1 MLELVGGGSVVNGA
15 YPVYFS
21 IKSHVISEILKMLF
35 LPIFIILSDTEESTT
50 IFLDFY
56 HFRVQRWLNRFVYIK
71 TNCSCCP
78 LNCSSVAAKSPICR
92 SHNTLSSCS
101 TSTSPSAATTSMSG
115 RKQPGAWPCLP
126 AARPC
131 PTPGQQFCLLEN
143 SKILILT
150 ASVKLK
156 DKHLFS
162 KKGTYCHGQGLK
174 IGLNENFPYF
184 SEIQDFF
191 FF

>member
-1 MLELVGGGSVVNGA
+1 
-15 YPVYFS
+15 
-21 IKSHVISEILKMLF
+21 MLF

-78 LNCSSVAAKSPICR
+78 LNCSRVAAKSPICR

-162 KKGTYCHGQGLK
+162 KHREIAKSCPEKSHQFLSQFEFCHNLSFEFSHKLK
-174 IGLNENFPYF
+174 LLVLSQFEFLSCKSFGFWVLSQFEF
-184 SEIQDFF
+184 
-191 FF
+191 